1 MCIRDRQREVL
12 QIMRDIEF
20 SNGFFDIYEMLR
32 IEDPNGGT
40 PQPRPD
46 TASTSNSRTSR
57 EMTPLNRSIE
67 NKRPS
72 HMNLGSQGTLLYI
85 IDDETDFSLYD
96 LSKWRLLTT
105 FNLAITSKERYW
117 HHADQTKSNIL
128 MHKSDFVITS
138 CLSDDARLLVVGV
151 EHGLIHVFETNT
163 QRKLF
168 NLEGHKAE
176 ITCFILNDDAS
187 SLISA
192 SRDVRVYIWDILK
205 EEKVDAFTEHSFAVK
220 HINYIVS
227 LDNDE
232 VIASADESGV
242 VLVWNLD
249 NKHIIHRM
257 KTIPSATYHVHKTDY
272 KILVAAYQYDQL
284 GYIRMQDEN
293 AETHNKIKQ
302 VFKTIPYDIVR
313 DVSNLSLIHI

>member
-117 HHADQTKSNIL
+117 HCLLYTSDAAD
-128 MHKSDFVITS
+128 D
-138 CLSDDARLLVVGV
+138 LLCVDLGGRRIIKKKKQKI
-151 EHGLIHVFETNT
+151 E
-163 QRKLF
+163 
-168 NLEGHKAE
+168 
-176 ITCFILNDDAS
+176 
-187 SLISA
+187 
-192 SRDVRVYIWDILK
+192 DI
-205 EEKVDAFTEHSFAVK
+205 
-220 HINYIVS
+220 
-227 LDNDE
+227 
-232 VIASADESGV
+232 
-242 VLVWNLD
+242 
-249 NKHIIHRM
+249 
-257 KTIPSATYHVHKTDY
+257 
-272 KILVAAYQYDQL
+272 
-284 GYIRMQDEN
+284 
-293 AETHNKIKQ
+293 
-302 VFKTIPYDIVR
+302 
-313 DVSNLSLIHI
+313 